1 MGWELLFFLPLD
13 LAGGFRYKKKK
24 NTPKV
29 YKFYLLSLLS
39 GPIYGN
45 KRKNTA
51 KFQAKFTF

>member
-13 LAGGFRYKKKK
+13 LAVGFRYKKNK

-29 YKFYLLSLLS
+29 YKFYLFSLLS

-51 KFQAKFTF
+51 LYPS